1 MGHNNPSLW
10 TVVKCMGKH
19 ATMVAADIL
28 RCDLG
33 EPTMKR
39 VKNATK
45 AHQQRL
51 KYLCVQYV
59 SGAKSLEEFLSG
71 IGHVIR
77 IK

>member
-10 TVVKCMGKH
+10 TVVKCIEKD
-19 ATMVAADIL
+19 AQCAADIL

-33 EPTMKR
+33 EPTLKR
-39 VKNATK
+39 VKKATK

-51 KYLCVQYV
+51 LYLCVQYV
-59 SGAKSLEEFLSG
+59 SGAKSVEEFLSG

>member
-10 TVVKCMGKH
+10 TVVKSIGKD
-19 ATMVAADIL
+19 ATMVAAEIL
-28 RCDLG
+28 RCDLA

-39 VKNATK
+39 VKKATK

-51 KYLCVQYV
+51 KLLCVQYV
-59 SGAKSLEEFLSG
+59 SGAKSLEEFLSC